1 MAKRVNTKTLI
12 QEQLKAKKS
21 NVSETLSIPKP
32 TEELKN
38 VETLN
43 SKNLV
48 GEGNTPLP
56 ETIKDQKIAEGVE
69 KNTPGMA
76 ACIKEKIKDLS
87 GVFTVPLGIPSFDQ
101 FKVPDINDAPNLSVK
116 DAFKATFEDIKN
128 TVKGTVNGI
137 KEAFTFK
144 KQQGL
149 DQIETGGLSLKK
161 FLGCEEMDVDFT
173 PRERKEAAEKPE
185 IITKKEEEG
194 VKKSQVALAT
204 QAESNVEKRTEFQP
218 TQEVV
223 EQENGNI
230 KVRTEPPPK
239 ESKQEE
245 VPTNTEVEEIPPL
258 PWNYYSIRVYR
269 TPVSEDAE
277 IGTLNALVDAGVGII
292 DSFSGIKDPEEF
304 IISVVNDVMDKN
316 YKYVYDIVSEKDQ
329 NPEIAKFNVEEREKK
344 EDAIGDL
351 PGGYFIA
358 TLVINNVSYSI
369 DRVLGM
375 PNSYTN
381 FALTGKYKRP
391 GARLPYAAFS
401 NLLDWRGLG
410 DTYIQADQQAV
421 DNVFKGKNGENRF
434 TSEIRNG
441 KSSFLLEFK

>member
-1 MAKRVNTKTLI
+1 VALPKVNTKSLI
-12 QEQLKAKKS
+12 KS
-21 NVSETLSIPKP
+21 KLPASTTNTLSVPKP
-32 TEELKN
+32 TAELSN

-76 ACIKEKIKDLS
+76 ACIKEKIKDLA

-116 DAFKATFEDIKN
+116 DAFKATFDDIKN

-194 VKKSQVALAT
+194 VKKSQVALAA
-204 QAESNVEKRTEFQP
+204 QADKNVKQ
-218 TQEVV
+218 
-223 EQENGNI
+223 
-230 KVRTEPPPK
+230 RTEPPAEK
-239 ESKQEE
+239 SKQED
-245 VPTNTEVEEIPPL
+245 VKAITPAKVVEEQGRL
-258 PWNYYSIRVYR
+258 PFQGYYIIFADSEILQDENYSTIFEVLYSELITSFPELEFKSFNDQRNLLKTVQEAADEGENAS
-269 TPVSEDAE
+269 VEQSNEDLNE
-277 IGTLNALVDAGVGII
+277 LTKDRSGILLVFEFSSDGIGTDEATALPSINNFKRVIRI
-292 DSFSGIKDPEEF
+292 
-304 IISVVNDVMDKN
+304 
-316 YKYVYDIVSEKDQ
+316 
-329 NPEIAKFNVEEREKK
+329 FNVYKIQDEVGEKQK
-344 EDAIGDL
+344 LLYKSE
-351 PGGYFIA
+351 F
-358 TLVINNVSYSI
+358 SI
-369 DRVLGM
+369 DRFLRGTINELVPGVLQK
-375 PNSYTN
+375 
-381 FALTGKYKRP
+381 ALDNYLEKALISEG
-391 GARLPYAAFS
+391 
-401 NLLDWRGLG
+401 NELD
-410 DTYIQADQQAV
+410 
-421 DNVFKGKNGENRF
+421 NR
-434 TSEIRNG
+434 
-441 KSSFLLEFK
+441 

>member
-1 MAKRVNTKTLI
+1 MALPKVNTKDLI
-12 QEQLKAKKS
+12 KS
-21 NVSETLSIPKP
+21 KLPASTTNTLSIPKP
-32 TEELKN
+32 TVELSN

-56 ETIKDQKIAEGVE
+56 ELIKDQKIAEGVE

-76 ACIKEKIKDLS
+76 ACIKEKIKDLA

-116 DAFKATFEDIKN
+116 DAFKATFDDIKN

-194 VKKSQVALAT
+194 VKKSQVALAA
-204 QAESNVEKRTEFQP
+204 QADENVKQ
-218 TQEVV
+218 
-223 EQENGNI
+223 
-230 KVRTEPPPK
+230 RTEPPAEK
-239 ESKQEE
+239 SKQKE
-245 VPTNTEVEEIPPL
+245 VATNTEVEKIPPIF
-258 PWNYYSIRVYR
+258 WNYYSIRVYR
-269 TPVSEDAE
+269 TPNSEDAE
-277 IGTLNALVDAGVGII
+277 IGTLNALVEAGVGII
-292 DSFSGIKDPEEF
+292 DSFEKITDPEEF
-304 IISVVNDVMDKN
+304 GISVINDVMDQN

-329 NPEIAKFNVEEREKK
+329 NPDIATYDVNEFKNKK
-344 EDAIGDL
+344 AAIRKL
-351 PGGYFIA
+351 PAGYFIL
-358 TLVINNVSYSI
+358 TLEIDNKGYMVSPST
-369 DRVLGM
+369 GF
-375 PNSYTN
+375 YTTDN
-381 FALTGKYKRP
+381 TYIITGTYKKP
-391 GARLPYAAFS
+391 GTKLPYGALSILTDF
-401 NLLDWRGLG
+401 RGFG
-410 DTYIQADQQAV
+410 EDTYIQADQQSV
-421 DNVFKGKNGENRF
+421 NGVFKGDNGENIF
-434 TSEIRNG
+434 TSRIRSG
-441 KSSFLLEFK
+441 KSTVNLKF